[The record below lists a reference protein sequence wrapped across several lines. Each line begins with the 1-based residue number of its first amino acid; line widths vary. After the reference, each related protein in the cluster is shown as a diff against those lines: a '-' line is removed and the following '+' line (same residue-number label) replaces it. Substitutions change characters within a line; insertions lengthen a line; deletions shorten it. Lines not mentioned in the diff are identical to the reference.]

1 MEAVSSLPLT
11 IPVLTISRCD
21 RWQAC
26 QRLQEL
32 EIPCDCRADGH
43 LHVEINRPIVLL
55 QLRSVIQQ
63 LTASRS
69 ELIDWL
75 ERCWRIP
82 NVPDINP

>member
-1 MEAVSSLPLT
+1 MKSVSSLPLT
-11 IPVLTISRCD
+11 TPVLTISRCD

-26 QRLQEL
+26 QRLQAL
-32 EIPCDCRADGH
+32 DILCDCRADGR
-43 LHVEINRPIVLL
+43 LHVEIDRPIVLV

-75 ERCWRIP
+75 EQCWRIP
-82 NVPDINP
+82 TMPDINP

>member
-1 MEAVSSLPLT
+1 MKSASSLPFT

-32 EIPCDCRADGH
+32 GIPCDCRADGH
-43 LHVEINRPIVLL
+43 LHVEINHPIVLL
-55 QLRSVIQQ
+55 QVRSVIQHI
-63 LTASRS
+63 TASRA

-75 ERCWRIP
+75 NRCWQTP
-82 NVPDINP
+82 NASDINP